1 MPVDNELYDRLSHT
15 WWDDAGFL
23 NILQSALNPARV
35 AFLERALRSHF
46 GELGGLRVL
55 DVGCGGG
62 LLAEALAGC
71 GCSVTGIDP
80 SRGSLAVAREHAARG
95 GWQIDYHP
103 GVAESLPLPDGAVDA
118 VVCCDVLEHV
128 RRPRQAVAEA
138 ARVLRPGGLYLYD
151 TINRTRR
158 SKLLFIK
165 LFQEWKPT
173 AFMEPNLH
181 DHAMFIRP
189 QEMEA
194 HLRAAG
200 LKPSPIV
207 GLAPSIPLP
216 RAIALLRA
224 RARGQ
229 ITYGDLGRGLHIAQ
243 SRDTSGLFAG
253 TAAKSPAPAPS
264 TRLSARSSRLD
275 PAQTAGDDTPVSG
288 PVRAAD
294 AFEPGLSERTHV
306 TASEQTG
313 SPTPS

>member
-35 AFLERALRSHF
+35 AFLERALGSHF
-46 GELGGLRVL
+46 GEVRGLRVL

-62 LLAEALAGC
+62 LLAEELARR

-80 SRGSLAVAREHAARG
+80 SRGSLAVAREHAARR
-95 GWQIDYHP
+95 GWQIEYHP
-103 GVAESLPLPDGAVDA
+103 GVAESVPLPDSAVDA

-128 RRPRQAVAEA
+128 RSPRQAVAEA

-165 LFQEWKPT
+165 LFQDWKPT

-189 QEMEA
+189 HEMEA

-207 GLAPSIPLP
+207 GLAPTIPLP
-216 RAIALLRA
+216 RAVGLLRA
-224 RARGQ
+224 RAKQQ

-243 SRDTSGLFAG
+243 SRDTSGLYAG
-253 TAAKSPAPAPS
+253 TAAKAPAPAPS
-264 TRLSARSSRLD
+264 TRPSARSSRFD
-275 PAQTAGDDTPVSG
+275 PAHAAGDDTSRSG

-294 AFEPGLSERTHV
+294 AFEPRLAEPTH
-306 TASEQTG
+306 A
-313 SPTPS
+313 TPSAQISSPRPS

>member
-1 MPVDNELYDRLSHT
+1 MPVDNELYDRMSHT

-35 AFLERALRSHF
+35 PFLERALRSHF
-46 GELGGLRVL
+46 GEVGGLRVL

-62 LLAEALAGC
+62 LLAEELASR

-80 SRGSLAVAREHAARG
+80 SQGSLAVAREHAARA
-95 GWQIDYHP
+95 GWQIDYRP
-103 GVAESLPLPDGAVDA
+103 GVAEALALPDSAVDA
-118 VVCCDVLEHV
+118 VICCDVLEHV
-128 RRPRQAVAEA
+128 RSARQAVAEA

-181 DHAMFIRP
+181 DHAMLIRP
-189 QEMEA
+189 HEMEA
-194 HLRAAG
+194 HLQAAG

-207 GLAPSIPLP
+207 GLAPTIPLP

-224 RARGQ
+224 RAKLQ
-229 ITYGDLGRGLHIAQ
+229 INYGDLGRGLQIAE
-243 SRDTSGLFAG
+243 SRDTSGLYAG
-253 TAAKSPAPAPS
+253 TAAKPTAPAPS
-264 TRLSARSSRLD
+264 TRHA
-275 PAQTAGDDTPVSG
+275 
-288 PVRAAD
+288 RAAV
-294 AFEPGLSERTHV
+294 AI
-306 TASEQTG
+306 
-313 SPTPS
+313 